1 MHPLADAPLGGGPR
15 RQVIFSVKGMIMAM
29 NFCLHGSARTVEEAM
44 TRAKRAEELGFE
56 AIFFADSQ
64 MNNVD
69 PFQAMAICAAN
80 TKTIR
85 FGTAV
90 TNIVYRDPSIVA
102 NSFASL
108 NEISGGRAIVGMGT
122 GDGPVYSL
130 GRTATKLVDF
140 ERGLRIIRDLLH
152 DRGVDVPK
160 SRERAGGNV
169 KLKAG
174 KRPVPI
180 FISAE
185 GPKTLRVAGRT
196 CDGVILGTGFDLD
209 VLEWAEARV
218 TEGAKEAGRAAAEI
232 DLMPAGMI
240 VVEENGDA
248 ARKRV
253 RSRMANR
260 AHHNFRFTM
269 ETVPEKEVAGVKK
282 FMDAFDI
289 SIPIEER
296 VDPELVTNFLLERFT
311 IAGTPQE
318 CIDKVKRLEAV
329 GIRRILLT
337 PPNAIYDD
345 VMETWGKRVIDKY

>member
-1 MHPLADAPLGGGPR
+1 MP
-15 RQVIFSVKGMIMAM
+15 M
-29 NFCLHGSARTVEEAM
+29 NFCLHGSARTVQEAVA
-44 TRAKRAEELGFE
+44 RAKRAEELGFE
-56 AIFFADSQ
+56 ALFLADSQ

-69 PFQAMAICAAN
+69 PFQAMAMCAAN
-80 TKTIR
+80 TKIIR

-90 TNIVYRDPSIVA
+90 TNFVYRDPSVVA
-102 NSFASL
+102 NSFATL
-108 NEISGGRAIVGMGT
+108 NEISEGRAIAGIGT

-130 GRTATKLVDF
+130 GRAATKLGDF
-140 ERGLRIIRDLLH
+140 ERGLRVIRDLLY
-152 DRGVDVPK
+152 DRGVDVPD

-196 CDGVILGTGFDLD
+196 CDGIILGTGFDLD

-218 TEGAKEAGRAAAEI
+218 REGAKEVGRAASEI

-240 VVEENGDA
+240 VIDDNG
-248 ARKRV
+248 ARARQRV

-269 ETVPEKEVAGVKK
+269 ETVPEKEVAGVQK
-282 FMDAFDI
+282 FMEGFDI
-289 SIPIEER
+289 SKPIEER
-296 VDPELVTNFLLERFT
+296 VDPELVTDYLLERFT
-311 IAGTPQE
+311 IAGTPEE
-318 CIDKVKRLEAV
+318 CIAKVKRLEAA

-337 PPNAIYDD
+337 PPNAIYDG
-345 VMETWGKRVIDKY
+345 VMEAWGKRVIGKY